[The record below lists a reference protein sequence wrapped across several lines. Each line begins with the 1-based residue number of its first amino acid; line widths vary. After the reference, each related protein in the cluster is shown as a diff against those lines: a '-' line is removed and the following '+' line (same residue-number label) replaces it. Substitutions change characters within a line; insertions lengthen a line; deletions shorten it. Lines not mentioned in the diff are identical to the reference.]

1 MALVKGI
8 VKSVLSVSCGVVCG
22 GVCCLTIFAL
32 GTATVRVTVF
42 VSGLVIFFANA
53 TTLLL
58 RCCLCSTST
67 QVLPTLFHRLHAL
80 SHCVLRLRLA
90 EYLIAHSCS
99 YSYLATCRL
108 GWIKITTSLQ

>member
-32 GTATVRVTVF
+32 GTATMRVTVF

-58 RCCLCSTST
+58 RCYYAAACAQHQLKCCPLCFI
-67 QVLPTLFHRLHAL
+67 VYTL
-80 SHCVLRLRLA
+80 
-90 EYLIAHSCS
+90 YLTA
-99 YSYLATCRL
+99 Y
-108 GWIKITTSLQ
+108 GV

>member
-42 VSGLVIFFANA
+42 VSGFAIFLASA

-58 RCCLCSTST
+58 VLNINSSADHFVSSSTRSIS
-67 QVLPTLFHRLHAL
+67 PRMAF
-80 SHCVLRLRLA
+80 
-90 EYLIAHSCS
+90 
-99 YSYLATCRL
+99 
-108 GWIKITTSLQ
+108 KDF